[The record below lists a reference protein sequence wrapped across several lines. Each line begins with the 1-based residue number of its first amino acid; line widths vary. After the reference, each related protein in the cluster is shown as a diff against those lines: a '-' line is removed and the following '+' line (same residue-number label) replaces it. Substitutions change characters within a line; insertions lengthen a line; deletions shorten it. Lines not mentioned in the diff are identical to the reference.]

1 MPIHICICSH
11 AGSVICTKGRLS
23 YYLCVEYFS
32 QLSFD
37 SEMYT
42 KSAAVSK
49 QSTYENGL
57 DSKFINFNA
66 QAWSHEVLSPYQ
78 PHGKFVSRKYLALLT
93 VKMNSK
99 TDSLLNG
106 RNIPFSSKF
115 QVYLLLHPR
124 YFLRLIL
131 RTAIM

>member
-1 MPIHICICSH
+1 
-11 AGSVICTKGRLS
+11 
-23 YYLCVEYFS
+23 
-32 QLSFD
+32 
-37 SEMYT
+37 MYT

-131 RTAIM
+131 RTAIMKILILDCCVQ